1 MAVDFTH
8 LHLHTDYSLL
18 DGACDVD
25 KLVAH
30 VDKIGQKSVAM
41 TDHGNIFGAVHFF
54 DSAKKKG
61 IKPILGCEL
70 YICQA
75 EDHRAKG
82 DGDKYNH
89 LLVLAENEEGYRNLV
104 RLTSEAALHG
114 FYRKPR
120 VSKNFLARHT
130 KGLIGFS
137 GCLAGEVSQHLMADD
152 YEKAKATAGKFEEM
166 FGKGNFFLEV
176 QDHHL
181 GPDKAVVDYMFRMEK
196 DLNIPL
202 IATNDSHYIEDSDA
216 RAHEVLLCVQT
227 AGSMNDPKRF
237 KFDTEEFYIKTAEEM
252 ARLFPDHPNVI
263 SGTMQFPERCN
274 LKLSKVDNPFPEF
287 PVPEGMDLD
296 GYFEQVCREGLQK
309 RLATNVSH
317 LRSRGILRK
326 TEADYHARLDR
337 EITCIKQMK
346 FPGYFMIVWDFIRY
360 AREQHI
366 PVGPGRGSAAGSLVA
381 YCMEITDVDPLQ
393 NELLFE
399 RFLNPERISMPDID
413 IDFCMNRRGEVIEYV
428 RRKYGTDQVAQIIT
442 FNTMAAKAAIKDV
455 GRALDM
461 PYGEVDRIAKM
472 IQGKIGVTISEVL
485 ADNGPLTQA
494 YESEPKI
501 RELIDTA
508 LRLEGLVRGAGVHA
522 AGVVIAPSPLTEL
535 VPVTRTKD
543 EAIVTSYDMGSI
555 EKMGLLKMDFLGLT
569 TLTVIDDALKLIKQT
584 KGIEVDLATI
594 PLDDAKTYEQVF
606 HKALTSGVFQFESSG
621 MRDVLRRYKPNTVE
635 DLTALNALYR
645 PGPIQ
650 GGMVDE
656 FIERKWGRRAVEY
669 ELPELEPILSE
680 TLGVMLYQEQVMQI
694 SNRLAGFSLSQADML
709 RRAMGKKD
717 APEMARQKIK
727 FMEGAADNKHPKAIA
742 GNIFDLMA
750 KFAEYGFNKSHS
762 AAYAL
767 LAYHTAYLKTHYP
780 VEFMAALL
788 TSETSKP
795 ENVVKYISECK
806 EIGIAVVPPDV
817 QISLASFT
825 PSVIDVP
832 CPIHPGNIGL
842 NGSTPPPEPPQS
854 MEAIRF
860 GLAAIKN
867 VGHNAIES
875 VLAARAEPNKGLFT
889 SLWDF
894 CERVD
899 LRLMN
904 KRVLESLIKAGAMD
918 CFGPRAAV
926 MAALDSA
933 IEHAQK
939 AQKDKESGQHGLFGI
954 FDSDIPAAGSATAQ
968 SLPKVPEWDEHTR
981 LQNEKDVLGFF
992 VSGHPM
998 DKYREKLRNMK
1009 VVDTATACEMKPEPQ
1024 VFRRGGNNGPDP
1036 NEISIAGI
1044 ITGLKVAKSK
1054 RSGEMYAQAVLED
1067 TVGKIELIAFPQS
1080 YEKLAEKLKI
1090 DVPVVV
1096 RGSLRGEEDSAPK
1109 LAISSIQA
1117 LEDIKVKLPEALR
1130 IKVPLHSPDAALLT
1144 KLMTLFRDSPGQG
1157 KVLLDLEEPGEF
1169 CAVLEPTK
1177 LAVLADRLFIDRV
1190 EELVGRGGV
1199 RVIQ

>member
-1 MAVDFTH
+1 MGAEFTH

-54 DSAKKKG
+54 DAAKKKG

-70 YICQA
+70 YVCK
-75 EDHRAKG
+75 EDDHRREFA
-82 DGDKYNH
+82 DPESKYNH
-89 LLVLAENEEGYRNLV
+89 MLVLAENEEGYRNLV

-120 VSKNFLARHT
+120 VSKKFLARHT

-137 GCLAGEVSQHLMADD
+137 GCLAGEVSQHLMEGNYD
-152 YEKAKATAGKFEEM
+152 KAKAAAGAYEEM
-166 FGKGNFFLEV
+166 FGRGNFFLEV
-176 QDHHL
+176 QDHGL
-181 GPDKAVVDYMFRMEK
+181 EPDKKVIEAMFRMEK

-202 IATNDSHYIEDSDA
+202 VATNDSHYIEDQDS
-216 RAHEVLLCVQT
+216 RAHEILLCVQT

-237 KFDTEEFYIKTAEEM
+237 KFDTQEFYVKTAEEM
-252 ARLFPDHPNVI
+252 ARVFPDAPHVLTN
-263 SGTMQFPERCN
+263 TMQFPERCN
-274 LKLSKVDNPFPEF
+274 LKLNKVENPFPEF
-287 PVPEGMDLD
+287 PVPPGMTLD
-296 GYFEQVCREGLQK
+296 SYFEQVCREGLKK
-309 RLATNVSH
+309 RLETNVAH
-317 LRSRGILRK
+317 LRTMGLLRK
-326 TEADYHARLDR
+326 SIDEYEARLNR
-337 EITCIKQMK
+337 EIECIKQMK

-360 AREQHI
+360 ARENDI

-472 IQGKIGVTISEVL
+472 IQGRIGVTIAEVL
-485 ADNGPLTQA
+485 KDNGPLTKA
-494 YESEPKI
+494 YEGEPKI
-501 RELIDTA
+501 KELIDA
-508 LRLEGLVRGAGVHA
+508 AMRLEGLVRGAGVHA

-543 EAIVTSYDMGSI
+543 EAIVTSYDMGAI

-569 TLTVIDDALKLIKQT
+569 TLTVIDDCLKLIVQT
-584 KGIEVDLATI
+584 KGEKIDMALI
-594 PLDDAKTYEQVF
+594 PLDDVKTYEQVF
-606 HKALTSGVFQFESSG
+606 HKALTSGVFQFESGG
-621 MRDVLRRYKPNTVE
+621 MRDVLRRYKPSSVE

-645 PGPIQ
+645 PGPIE
-650 GGMVDE
+650 GGMIDD
-656 FIERKWGRRAVEY
+656 FIERKWGRRPVEY
-669 ELPELEPILSE
+669 MFPELEPLLRE
-680 TLGVMLYQEQVMQI
+680 TLGVIVYQEQVMQI
-694 SNRLAGFSLSQADML
+694 SSTIGGYSLGGADLL
-709 RRAMGKKD
+709 RRIMGKKI
-717 APEMARQKIK
+717 PEEMAKQKDL
-727 FMEGAADNKHPKAIA
+727 FMAGAAQGKFNKTTA
-742 GNIFDLMA
+742 GQLFDLMA
-750 KFAEYGFNKSHS
+750 KFAGYGFNKSHS

-767 LAYHTAYLKTHYP
+767 LAYHTAWLKTHYP

-795 ENVVKYISECK
+795 ENVVKYISECR
-806 EIGIAVVPPDV
+806 EINIPVVPPSV
-817 QISLASFT
+817 QMSFANFT
-825 PSVIDVP
+825 PVKTAEGV
-832 CPIHPGNIGL
+832 
-842 NGSTPPPEPPQS
+842 
-854 MEAIRF
+854 EAIGF

-867 VGHNAIES
+867 VGHNAIVSIIEARTA
-875 VLAARAEPNKGLFT
+875 LAAEGKTGFGT
-889 SLWDF
+889 LWEF
-894 CERVD
+894 CEKVD
-899 LRLMN
+899 LRLLN

-918 CFGPRAAV
+918 AFGKRGAV
-926 MAALDSA
+926 MAALDGA
-933 IEHAQK
+933 MERAQK
-939 AQKDKESGQHGLFGI
+939 AQKDEASGQHGLFGI
-954 FDSDIPAAGSATAQ
+954 FDSDVLPAAQGKAEE
-968 SLPKVPEWDEHTR
+968 LPNVPDWDEHTR

-1009 VVDTATACEMKPEPQ
+1009 VIDTAAACEMKPEPM
-1024 VFRRGGNNGPDP
+1024 VFRRGGGPEP
-1036 NEISIAGI
+1036 NEIQIAGV

-1054 RSGEMYAQAVLED
+1054 KSGELYASATLED
-1067 TVGKIELIAFPQS
+1067 TVGKIELIVFPKD

-1090 DVPVVV
+1090 EVPVVI
-1096 RGSLRGEEDSAPK
+1096 RGSLRGEEDAAPK
-1109 LAISSIQA
+1109 ISVSSVQA
-1117 LEDIKVKLPEALR
+1117 LEDVKLKLPDALR
-1130 IKVPLHSPDAALLT
+1130 IKVPLHSSDEALLE
-1144 KLMTLFRDSPGQG
+1144 KLLGLFRASPGTG
-1157 KVLLDLEEPGEF
+1157 KLWLDFEEPGEF
-1169 CAVLEPTK
+1169 CAVLEPAK
-1177 LAVLADRLFIDRV
+1177 LMVAADRLFIDRV

-1199 RVIQ
+1199 RMLQ